1 MTEPTKFG
9 IVLPHF
15 GPHSE
20 TDFILDTAAT
30 ADELGFDSVWV
41 RDHLYIPPENREHGG
56 ITEQRFVEGI
66 QTLSAASAVTEDVTL
81 ATGVTI
87 PIRHPLILAQNMGT
101 LSYLSDD
108 RVICSLGAGAH
119 EGEFDA
125 LDIPFDERGQIVRE
139 TFEILRA
146 VFDGEDVAFDGEMF
160 QFENVTID
168 PGPSGD
174 LPLWYGGQTTFSVKR
189 ASLRADGWLAS
200 RMPRRNFEEC
210 MDILDERE
218 REYGE
223 TTTVGYQ
230 IPLSV
235 DRDGQ
240 AARDRVD
247 PESFIHEAQGFWPDQ
262 GIETVEDIRGYFI
275 AGTPAEC
282 AEQLQ
287 ELVDMGVEHFALD
300 MRHSFTR
307 MDENFE
313 LLVDEVL
320 PNVS

>member
-1 MTEPTKFG
+1 
-9 IVLPHF
+9 
-15 GPHSE
+15 
-20 TDFILDTAAT
+20 
-30 ADELGFDSVWV
+30 
-41 RDHLYIPPENREHGG
+41 
-56 ITEQRFVEGI
+56 
-66 QTLSAASAVTEDVTL
+66 
-81 ATGVTI
+81 
-87 PIRHPLILAQNMGT
+87 
-101 LSYLSDD
+101 
-108 RVICSLGAGAH
+108 
-119 EGEFDA
+119 
-125 LDIPFDERGQIVRE
+125 
-139 TFEILRA
+139 
-146 VFDGEDVAFDGEMF
+146 
-160 QFENVTID
+160 
-168 PGPSGD
+168 
-174 LPLWYGGQTTFSVKR
+174 
-189 ASLRADGWLAS
+189 
-200 RMPRRNFEEC
+200 
-210 MDILDERE
+210 
-218 REYGE
+218 
-223 TTTVGYQ
+223 VGYQ